1 MKLLSLSSVEDLLH
15 CVFYCN
21 FAFLSSPKHSR
32 SNLSGNIPLF
42 ACLVLFYCWPV
53 FVRHY
58 VLVPTPCRY
67 STRGR
72 DAENPRATPVVR
84 FIVLYFV
91 RFQSPMELFVPLE
104 GPVRWCSSLVS
115 IARKASGR
123 LTMTILVTWVK
134 TRCAT
139 TLFPSLS
146 FLLSSRSRFFSSRV
160 R

>member
-1 MKLLSLSSVEDLLH
+1 M
-15 CVFYCN
+15 
-21 FAFLSSPKHSR
+21 SSPKHSR
-32 SNLSGNIPLF
+32 SNLSGIIPFF

-58 VLVPTPCRY
+58 VLVPTPRQY
-67 STRGR
+67 STSRGR

-91 RFQSPMELFVPLE
+91 RFQSPAMELFVPLE

-134 TRCAT
+134 THCAT
-139 TLFPSLS
+139 ALFPSLS
-146 FLLSSRSRFFSSRV
+146 FLLSPRSRSFPLAFYNIAFLCV
-160 R
+160 